1 MDTTTVLITAG
12 AILLFAVAVF
22 LGIKFGS
29 KGMPASAMQ
38 QGYKNALITFVIMA
52 AIFGLIWSMLFF
64 GFGQSS
70 GNSLF
75 FSWIIIGVAIYILVI
90 ISWFRNRSKAGKIL
104 LDLIPY
110 PNKTLSLIVGVL
122 VIILGFSGTYSFM
135 WKDSE
140 YSWLISS
147 IIGLCIGTYQIF
159 MSFSHI
165 RVHENGILAYV
176 DLVKWEKVESFEW
189 ISGNKQA
196 HTLKLKYKGGL
207 PGFMREGALPVP
219 VEKKPELELI
229 LEKYLSATI
238 SST

>member
-1 MDTTTVLITAG
+1 M
-12 AILLFAVAVF
+12 
-22 LGIKFGS
+22 KFGL

-70 GNSLF
+70 GDSLF
-75 FSWIIIGVAIYILVI
+75 FSWVIMGVATYILVI

-110 PNKTLSLIVGVL
+110 PNKTFSLIMGVL
-122 VIILGFSGTYSFM
+122 FIILGFSGIYSFM

-140 YSWLISS
+140 YSRLISS
-147 IIGLCIGTYQIF
+147 IIGLCVGTYQIF

-176 DLVKWEKVESFEW
+176 DLVKWEKIESFEW

-196 HTLKLKYKGGL
+196 HTLKLKYKGRL

-219 VEKKPELELI
+219 VEKKPELETI